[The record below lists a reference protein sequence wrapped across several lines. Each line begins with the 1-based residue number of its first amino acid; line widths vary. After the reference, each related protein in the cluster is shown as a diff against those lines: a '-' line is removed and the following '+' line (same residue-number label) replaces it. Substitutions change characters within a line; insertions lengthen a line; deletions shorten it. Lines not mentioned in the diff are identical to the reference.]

1 MKSLSSAVDVAWQIA
16 VAEASAAGS
25 QFIEKEHVVIGIMSL
40 PKVAA
45 GSPDD
50 MKLDRKQWNFVRAE
64 WAALN
69 DVFSSF
75 SLNTTS
81 YRRELRKKLGKG
93 SHNHHTET
101 VLPP

>member
-1 MKSLSSAVDVAWQIA
+1 MKSLSSAVDVSWQIA

-40 PKVAA
+40 AKVAA

-50 MKLDRKQWNFVRAE
+50 MKLDRKQWNSLRAE

-69 DVFSSF
+69 DVFSSV
-75 SLNTTS
+75 SLNATS